1 MQKKYDL
8 AVKTGSYTNRD
19 GEEKGRYVNIGSVMQ
34 KDDGGEFIL
43 LNRTFNPAGVPNP
56 ENRDT
61 ILVSKFPVKDAQEH
75 SKAKG
80 NAYAD
85 KDQGYVDSAD
95 PF

>member
-1 MQKKYDL
+1 MHKKYDL
-8 AVKTGSYTNRD
+8 AVKTGSYTKN
-19 GEEKGRYVNIGSVMQ
+19 GEEKGRYVNIGSVMA

-61 ILVSKFPVKDAQEH
+61 VLVSKFPVKDGENAH
-75 SKAKG
+75 SKAKS
-80 NAYAD
+80 NAFAD
-85 KDQGYVDSAD
+85 KDQGYVDQSD